1 LQRFRGLTF
10 MRIWLLALFAL
21 WATSSLGSQ
30 ALSLNQ
36 AVDAALA
43 SGADQTILQA
53 NLASAQAALSLAQ
66 ARTGL
71 TVTSVASY
79 NASEA
84 FNDPARVL
92 VTVATKNTPVVDPLV
107 VSVGS
112 VSKDGVIPQNA
123 QVSVTLAT
131 PLTSL
136 TMRGTEGF
144 QIAPDGSFN
153 HSSNGTAS
161 VSQVLYSGYPGG
173 SLQAALEKALFAAQ
187 VASLNAQA
195 NRNKLILSVKQ
206 AFYTLLSA
214 QETMAQLEVA
224 LSQRREALRFTS
236 AKANLGQ
243 ATGLDLKTAQINLRS
258 AELDQIAGQS
268 SLDVARKRLAN
279 LMGRPVEQAFTAA
292 LEPDPAVQ
300 AASLEDAI
308 QLALGNR
315 VEPKVAKATAA
326 SAAVDAAV
334 ASTALNPSLN
344 LTGSVNGSYDWQS
357 KVSSAVV
364 VLGLSLGL
372 PVTDAKAAA
381 SQGLQAAAAQTVA
394 QTQAIQLQRS
404 IPVDVS
410 EAWSAWKVSQQR
422 NELALLSQELA
433 EGQKQ
438 VVQAQFD
445 NGLKN
450 LSDLQASELALST
463 AALNL
468 VKAKIAAQLAALQLQ
483 SLLGL

>member
-1 LQRFRGLTF
+1 
-10 MRIWLLALFAL
+10 MRLWLLAVFVVGV
-21 WATSSLGSQ
+21 TSSLWSQ

-36 AVDAALA
+36 AVEAALA
-43 SGADQTILQA
+43 SGADHTILEA
-53 NLASAQAALSLAQ
+53 NLASAQAVLSLAQ
-66 ARTGL
+66 ARVGL
-71 TVTSVASY
+71 TATAAASY

-84 FNDPARVL
+84 FNNPAREL
-92 VTVATKNTPVVDPLV
+92 VTVATKTTPTVDPLV
-107 VSVGS
+107 MSVGS
-112 VSKDGVIPQNA
+112 ISKDGVIPQNA
-123 QVSVTLAT
+123 QASVTLAT
-131 PLTSL
+131 PQTSL
-136 TMRGTEGF
+136 TLRSTEGF

-153 HSSNGTAS
+153 HATTGTAS

-173 SLQAALEKALFAAQ
+173 SLQAALDKALLAAE
-187 VASLNAQA
+187 VAALNAQS
-195 NRNKLILSVKQ
+195 NRNKLVLSVKQ

-268 SLDVARKRLAN
+268 SLEVARKRLAN
-279 LMGRPVEQAFTAA
+279 LMGRPVAQGFTAA

-300 AASLEDAI
+300 AASLEEAI
-308 QLALGNR
+308 QLALQNR
-315 VEPKVAKATAA
+315 VEPKVAKANAA

-334 ASTALNPSLN
+334 ALTAMNPSVN

-357 KVSSAVV
+357 NVSSAVV
-364 VLGLSLGL
+364 VLGVSLGL
-372 PVTDAKAAA
+372 PVTDAGAAV
-381 SQGLQAAAAQTVA
+381 SLGLQAGAARSVA
-394 QTQAIQLQRS
+394 QTQEMQLQRS
-404 IPVDVS
+404 VPVDVS
-410 EAWSAWKVSQQR
+410 EAWNAWKVSQQR
-422 NELALLSQELA
+422 HDLAVLSQELA

-450 LSDLQASELALST
+450 LSDLQTAEVALST
-463 AALNL
+463 AGLNL